1 MTALSSRRSQTVLVD
16 WMDDEG
22 SEMVDAQLRGIL
34 GTVPELSHGRDPES
48 SLEVALASHL
58 PGIRRAFSDPA
69 STATLP
75 REAES
80 WARQLV
86 QDGVSVTAALRS
98 FERGHADAWQV
109 IAATLKQSRWGLSP
123 ETRVDELEYASSRLF
138 DYANTITA
146 QAISAYMDE
155 QAKLERRDE
164 SSRLRTVTGL
174 LQGDLDPRIAERS
187 IAYRIDAVHTGYT
200 MWDADGIGRV
210 DLESAAAELAAK
222 VGPWQHLTV
231 RGESGSLNGWLSCK
245 ANSLALALCG
255 LRLPAGVHAAFGT
268 PRRGLSGFRL
278 THREAIEA
286 KRVGDTIGDEPV
298 TTFEDV
304 AVAVLASR
312 DNELARAFVESQLGV
327 LSSDEER
334 YRSLRETL
342 RIYLQERGSPAAT
355 AARLRLHRNTVVKRI
370 ERIEESLD
378 TPIDRGSLNLRVALE
393 LSRISPH

>member
-146 QAISAYMDE
+146 QAISAYMD
-155 QAKLERRDE
+155 
-164 SSRLRTVTGL
+164 
-174 LQGDLDPRIAERS
+174 
-187 IAYRIDAVHTGYT
+187 
-200 MWDADGIGRV
+200 
-210 DLESAAAELAAK
+210 
-222 VGPWQHLTV
+222 
-231 RGESGSLNGWLSCK
+231 
-245 ANSLALALCG
+245 
-255 LRLPAGVHAAFGT
+255 
-268 PRRGLSGFRL
+268 
-278 THREAIEA
+278 
-286 KRVGDTIGDEPV
+286 
-298 TTFEDV
+298 
-304 AVAVLASR
+304 
-312 DNELARAFVESQLGV
+312 
-327 LSSDEER
+327 
-334 YRSLRETL
+334 
-342 RIYLQERGSPAAT
+342 
-355 AARLRLHRNTVVKRI
+355 
-370 ERIEESLD
+370 
-378 TPIDRGSLNLRVALE
+378 
-393 LSRISPH
+393 